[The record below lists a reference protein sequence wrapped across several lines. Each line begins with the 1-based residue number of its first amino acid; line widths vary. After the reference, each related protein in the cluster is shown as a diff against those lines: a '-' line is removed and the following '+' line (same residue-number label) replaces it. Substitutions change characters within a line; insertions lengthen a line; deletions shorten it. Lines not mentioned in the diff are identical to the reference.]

1 MIFSLEPGELGG
13 PVESPAG
20 WHLVRVQDVRDTT
33 FADIQDEAT
42 RKLVRRKYLQ
52 EKLDKYT
59 ADLRKNQFPVEVYE
73 DHLFQLAQREA
84 DMVKRLAEKAR
95 VPGSVTEKRLEELQK
110 FMKPA
115 N

>member
-20 WHLVRVQDVRDTT
+20 WHLVRVQDVRDAAFT
-33 FADIQDEAT
+33 DIQDDAT
-42 RKLVRRKYLQ
+42 RKLVRRKYLHD
-52 EKLDKYT
+52 ELDRYT
-59 ADLRKNQFPVEVYE
+59 ADLRKNRFPVEVYE
-73 DHLFQLAQREA
+73 DHLIQLAQQEA

-95 VPGSVTEKRLEELQK
+95 APGSVTEKRVEELQK
-110 FMKPA
+110 YMRPA